1 VVLAGGV
8 VEAAPPEEFAVAAQT
23 CGDGAGELMPWHTQA
38 DVAKHNKSAG
48 KSKRKGKVWRKV
60 ANKLLASGASEG
72 SAIRQA
78 NAAAGRM
85 YGGKDRK

>member
-1 VVLAGGV
+1 
-8 VEAAPPEEFAVAAQT
+8 
-23 CGDGAGELMPWHTQA
+23 MPWHTQA
-38 DVAKHNKSAG
+38 DVARHSKAAS

-78 NAAAGRM
+78 NAVAGRIGSRADRM
-85 YGGKDRK
+85 YGRKGK